1 MKKDKKSCLTCGIGK
16 MTHDIRTVV
25 YEYNGVKRYI
35 YNISGW
41 FCNKCGEVEFDKGEG
56 SRYNLE
62 INNVKNSTTE

>member
-1 MKKDKKSCLTCGIGK
+1 MNTMELKD
-16 MTHDIRTVV
+16 
-25 YEYNGVKRYI
+25 I